1 MLASAVWSSSTCPC
15 GFDRDHHKML
25 LIRPN
30 HTAEGWGSSSLSMIL
45 RFYFQELV
53 LLPMSFEETI
63 AISFQ

>member
-1 MLASAVWSSSTCPC
+1 MLASAVWSCLTCPC
-15 GFDRDHHKML
+15 GFDRDHHKVL

-30 HTAEGWGSSSLSMIL
+30 HTVEGCSLSMIL

-63 AISFQ
+63 AINFQ